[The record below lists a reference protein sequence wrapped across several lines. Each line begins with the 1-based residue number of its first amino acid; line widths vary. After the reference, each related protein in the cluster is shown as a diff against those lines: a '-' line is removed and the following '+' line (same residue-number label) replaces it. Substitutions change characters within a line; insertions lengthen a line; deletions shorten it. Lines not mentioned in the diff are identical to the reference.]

1 MDIYEEGRLEL
12 KVFFHFTNDA
22 LLSLVTS
29 EKEGIID
36 SYYSHL
42 IPFVNLF
49 YLEHR
54 LMTPH
59 FANPIYL

>member
-1 MDIYEEGRLEL
+1 L